1 MDGWMKRTIFST
13 QSGVPPRDVMGW
25 LAVCGKGNRL
35 GLLSRKKTG
44 RTIDGGFGRC
54 RLCNNRRTDSVR
66 FDFGQ
71 ANGLGCINFLA
82 WRLFM
87 RMAHLWFARE

>member
-1 MDGWMKRTIFST
+1 MDGTDEILNSKRYAS
-13 QSGVPPRDVMGW
+13 RDVMGW
-25 LAVCGKGNRL
+25 LFVCGKGNRL

-66 FDFGQ
+66 VDLVKRTGWVVLLFG
-71 ANGLGCINFLA
+71 LEI
-82 WRLFM
+82 
-87 RMAHLWFARE
+87 HV